1 MTVSTAFP
9 TLIDRIVT
17 RLQAA
22 SSLSGVRIFDGAEVD
37 FSYPK
42 DAVAIGHDGSIGDTD
57 IQAGSMN
64 NDPLNFGDDH
74 LENGVIN
81 CSLWAQDGSTDLK
94 TRRVR
99 AFALLSAVDTAIRT
113 AATFSGAC
121 FYAILSS
128 NTVRYEQTPQ
138 GSAVVIDFSITY
150 QAQS

>member
-1 MTVSTAFP
+1 MTVTTAFP

-42 DAVAIGHDGSIGDTD
+42 DAVAIGHDGSIGESD
-57 IQAGSMN
+57 IQAGSIN
-64 NDPLNFGDDH
+64 DDPLNFGDDH
-74 LENGVIN
+74 LESGVIN

-94 TRRVR
+94 VRRTR
-99 AFALLSAVDTAIRT
+99 AFQLLSAVDTAIRT
-113 AATFSGAC
+113 DATFSGAC

-128 NTVRYEQTPQ
+128 STVRYEQTPQ
-138 GSAVVIDFSITY
+138 GSAVVIDFNISY